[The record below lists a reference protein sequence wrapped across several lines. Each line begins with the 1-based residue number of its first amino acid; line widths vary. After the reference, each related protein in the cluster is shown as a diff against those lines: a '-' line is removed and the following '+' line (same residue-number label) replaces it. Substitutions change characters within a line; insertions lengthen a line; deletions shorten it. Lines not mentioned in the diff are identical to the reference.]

1 MPLFDWSSS
10 TSMPSATG
18 NFWVYWATTIPA
30 TILVLVIWRVWYVFN
45 EWRQTNGTTTRIHK
59 DFQGWVNSRWL
70 EIDREA
76 DLESG
81 KAS

>member
-1 MPLFDWSSS
+1 MS
-10 TSMPSATG
+10 SATG
-18 NFWVYWATTIPA
+18 NFWVYWATTIPV

-45 EWRQTNGTTTRIHK
+45 EWRQLNGATTRIHK
-59 DFQGWVNSRWL
+59 DFRAWVNSRWL
-70 EIDREA
+70 EIDIKA